1 MNPYKEL
8 ISFIVSHISP
18 EAIANFRASEDAH
31 DYFYELLGRE
41 KAGIATEEERKE
53 LDKCM
58 EVEHLIRMIKIQS
71 KKSLHV
77 AQS

>member
-18 EAIANFRASEDAH
+18 EAITNFKASEDSH
-31 DYFYELLGRE
+31 DHFYELLSRE

-53 LDKCM
+53 IDKFM
-58 EVEHLIRMIKIQS
+58 EMEHLVRMIKIQS
-71 KKSLHV
+71 KKSVHV